1 MTRPTRYLVRIIVF
15 LLIILGLAFSL
26 RDVLVHAFMVN
37 PGLDGVI
44 IAILLLGILWNI
56 HLTVRLFPEVRWVNI
71 LQQPRAGLKVPEP
84 PRLLSP
90 MARVLR
96 ARREQPAR
104 PAFST
109 QTTRA
114 MLESLE
120 ARMDEGREISRYIT
134 QLLVFLGL
142 LGTFYGLILT
152 VRSVADVISAMPS
165 GGSDLSAMFEHIK
178 GGLVRPL
185 GGMSTAFSA
194 SMFGLAGSLIL
205 GFIDLTA
212 GQAQNRFAN
221 EIEEWLADQTFLD
234 APGGDAEQQAGSSA
248 RSQEE
253 SAAAMGAW
261 LPRVQDFMRLTT
273 ENVALLQQNIT
284 MLRHIME
291 TSEENNAK
299 VILGL
304 RALNENIHKLGG
316 AAAHQ
321 GDTLLHRGQTAIL
334 GKLTEISDILHQNHA
349 TEPHLPVTAP
359 REGQGSL
366 IDKLTRISESLLHH
380 REAASPAQDEELR
393 KGQAA
398 IIRKLTEI
406 GEHLRTDESIIEE
419 QAAVIDRLT
428 EISENLRNRREDD
441 AIHETQRATI
451 INRLTEIGDHL
462 RSHRETAPAPDL
474 SYLQTVL
481 QQLEEG
487 SQATVKAMHSL
498 SRSVSQRHFEDPAVT
513 QLLQD
518 MDRQLLGLRQ
528 DIVMLARGEQPAH
541 SAPHKEG

>member
-26 RDVLVHAFMVN
+26 RNVLIHAFMVN

-44 IAILLLGILWNI
+44 IAILLLGIIWNI
-56 HLTVRLFPEVRWVNI
+56 HLTTRLFPEVHWVNI
-71 LQQPRAGLKVPEP
+71 LRQPRAGLKVPEP

-96 ARREQPAR
+96 ARRDQNPQL
-104 PAFST
+104 AFST

-165 GGSDLSAMFEHIK
+165 GGADLSAMFDHIK
-178 GGLVRPL
+178 AGLVKPL

-194 SMFGLAGSLIL
+194 SMYGLAGSLIL
-205 GFIDLTA
+205 GFLDLTA

-234 APGGDAEQQAGSSA
+234 APNTETDQPATTAPHAQNDKNTALE
-248 RSQEE
+248 
-253 SAAAMGAW
+253 AW

-284 MLRHIME
+284 ILRRIL
-291 TSEENNAK
+291 ENDEDEK
-299 VILGL
+299 DRLTVGL
-304 RALNENIHKLGG
+304 RNLNE
-316 AAAHQ
+316 
-321 GDTLLHRGQTAIL
+321 TLQKVRADMAQQPLSAPRDDQAVIAS
-334 GKLTEISDILHQNHA
+334 KLTEISDSLRHGQPQTGNA
-349 TEPHLPVTAP
+349 T

-366 IDKLTRISESLLHH
+366 IEKLTRISENLLHH
-380 REAASPAQDEELR
+380 RETSPQQQDKALR
-393 KGQAA
+393 DGQAT
-398 IIRKLTEI
+398 IIQKLTEI
-406 GEHLRTDESIIEE
+406 STALHHTREATTQRQDAALQKGQDAII
-419 QAAVIDRLT
+419 QKLA
-428 EISENLRNRREDD
+428 EISEALRHNHN
-441 AIHETQRATI
+441 A
-451 INRLTEIGDHL
+451 
-462 RSHRETAPAPDL
+462 APALDL
-474 SYLQTVL
+474 SPLKDTL
-481 QQLEEG
+481 QQIEE
-487 SQATVKAMHSL
+487 SNHATLRTMKAL
-498 SRSVSQRHFEDPAVT
+498 SNSVSQRHFEDPAVT

-518 MDRQLLGLRQ
+518 MDRQLLGLRN
-528 DIVMLARGEQPAH
+528 DIVLLAKGENPAR
-541 SAPHKEG
+541 SARHEEG

>member
-26 RDVLVHAFMVN
+26 RGVLVHAFMVN

-56 HLTVRLFPEVRWVNI
+56 HLTIRLFPEVRWVNI
-71 LQQPRAGLKVPEP
+71 LKQPRAGLKVPEP

-96 ARREQPAR
+96 ARRDQNP
-104 PAFST
+104 PPTFST

-165 GGSDLSAMFEHIK
+165 GGSDLTAMFDHIK
-178 GGLVRPL
+178 GGLVKPL

-205 GFIDLTA
+205 GFLDLTS

-234 APGGDAEQQAGSSA
+234 APQGEAGESS
-248 RSQEE
+248 SLPQED
-253 SAAAMGAW
+253 SAAMGAW

-284 MLRHIME
+284 MLRRIME
-291 TSEENNAK
+291 ASEENNAR
-299 VILGL
+299 VALGL
-304 RALNENIHKLGG
+304 RTLNDSIHKLGG
-316 AAAHQ
+316 ASTHQ
-321 GDTLLHRGQTAIL
+321 GDTLLHKGQTAIL
-334 GKLTEISDILHQNHA
+334 DRLTDISTLLQKNQAAASPA
-349 TEPHLPVTAP
+349 TTL

-366 IDKLTRISESLLHH
+366 MERLTRISESLLHH
-380 REAASPAQDEELR
+380 RETAAPSQDEELR

-406 GEHLRTDESIIEE
+406 SDHLRTDESIVEE
-419 QAAVIDRLT
+419 QAAIIESLT
-428 EISENLRNRREDD
+428 EISENLRHSRED
-441 AIHETQRATI
+441 ASIRESQRATI
-451 INRLTEIGDHL
+451 IERLTEISDHL
-462 RSHRETAPAPDL
+462 RHDHDRTPDL
-474 SYLQTVL
+474 SRLQATL
-481 QQLEEG
+481 LRLEEG
-487 SQATVKAMHSL
+487 SQATVQAMQSL

-528 DIVMLARGEQPAH
+528 DIVRLAREEKPAH
-541 SAPHKEG
+541 AVRREEG

>member
-56 HLTVRLFPEVRWVNI
+56 HLTIRLFPEVRWVNI
-71 LQQPRAGLKVPEP
+71 LRQPRAGLKVPEP

-90 MARVLR
+90 MARLLR
-96 ARREQPAR
+96 ARREQNPQL
-104 PAFST
+104 AFST

-152 VRSVADVISAMPS
+152 VRSVADVISALPS
-165 GGSDLSAMFEHIK
+165 GGSDLSAMFDHIK
-178 GGLVRPL
+178 SGLVRPL

-205 GFIDLTA
+205 GFLDLTA

-221 EIEEWLADQTFLD
+221 EIEEWLADQTFLES
-234 APGGDAEQQAGSSA
+234 PGSDGDQQISDGFV

-253 SAAAMGAW
+253 NAAAMEAW

-284 MLRHIME
+284 MLRHLME
-291 TSEENNAK
+291 TSGENNAK
-299 VILGL
+299 IILGL

-316 AAAHQ
+316 AAPHQ
-321 GDTLLHRGQTAIL
+321 ADTVLHKGQTAIL
-334 GKLTEISDILHQNHA
+334 GKLTEISDALHQNRA
-349 TEPHLPVTAP
+349 AETQLPPTVPH
-359 REGQGSL
+359 EHQGSL
-366 IDKLTRISESLLHH
+366 LDRLTRISESLLHH
-380 REAASPAQDEELR
+380 REAGSPSQDEELR
-393 KGQAA
+393 KGQAT

-406 GEHLRTDESIIEE
+406 GEHLRTDDSIIEE
-419 QAAVIDRLT
+419 QAAIIDRLT
-428 EISENLRNRREDD
+428 EISENLRDSREDD
-441 AIHETQRATI
+441 AIREGQRATI
-451 INRLTEIGDHL
+451 ISRLTDISDHL
-462 RSHRETAPAPDL
+462 RNSHETSQGLSDL
-474 SYLQTVL
+474 KTTL
-481 QQLEEG
+481 QQLEES
-487 SQATVKAMHSL
+487 SQATAQAMHSL

-528 DIVMLARGEQPAH
+528 DIVTLARGERPAH
-541 SAPHKEG
+541 SVRHKEG